1 MSPRRRDTLDLL
13 AFDLDGVLVDTGG
26 IHSRAWQALWGHLGI
41 PGPRYADII
50 GRSTEE
56 VVAEVTKPMR
66 PSAEQLAAWVEY
78 KQCEARLQLERGVP
92 AFPDTLPAMAALAK
106 SGLSLALATS
116 ASRSRAKEVLTR
128 LGLDGSFE
136 PVIAA
141 EDVKHGKPDPEP
153 YRSLIGLTGIDA
165 DRVLV
170 VEDSDVG
177 VRSGLSA
184 GARVVSVRT
193 GVHNLH
199 PCFEAALA
207 DLAELVDFLGVALP
221 GGRAGS
227 GR

>member
-1 MSPRRRDTLDLL
+1 MSLRRFETLDLL
-13 AFDLDGVLVDTGG
+13 AFDLDGVLADTSPS
-26 IHSRAWQALWGHLGI
+26 HSHAWQALWNHLGI
-41 PGPRYADII
+41 EGPPYAAIL

-56 VVAEVTKPMR
+56 VVAEVTRPMG

-78 KQCEARLQLERGVP
+78 KQCETRRQLEAGVP
-92 AFPDTLPAMAALAK
+92 AFADTLPAIAALANC
-106 SGLSLALATS
+106 GLSLALATS
-116 ASRSRAKEVLTR
+116 ASRPRAKEVLTR
-128 LGLDGSFE
+128 LELDGTFA
-136 PVIAA
+136 PIVAA

-221 GGRAGS
+221 GGRAGT
-227 GR
+227 G